1 MNTKHHI
8 QPDTTHRITRLEA
21 LAYVL
26 VALLTLAA
34 SAAQPWGFALPL

>member
-1 MNTKHHI
+1 VNKQ

-26 VALLTLAA
+26 VALLTIAA
-34 SAAQPWGFALPL
+34 SAAKPWGFALPL

>member
-1 MNTKHHI
+1 VNTKHHI

>member
-1 MNTKHHI
+1 MRNHPT
-8 QPDTTHRITRLEA
+8 PPTTTHRITRLQA

>member
-1 MNTKHHI
+1 MRTPIK
-8 QPDTTHRITRLEA
+8 PDTTHRITRAEA